1 MKDIDQIRTNVRDI
15 VCNYTELSDIVNI
28 ILDDAIVSDNSISC
42 EEDLIITSLDLLG
55 CDYDSIKNIPIKD
68 VIEVR
73 DAFELALHWL

>member
-1 MKDIDQIRTNVRDI
+1 MKNIDRIRTNVRDI
-15 VCNYTELSDIVNI
+15 VCNYTELSGIVNI
-28 ILDDAIVSDNSISC
+28 VLNDAIASDNSISC
-42 EEDLIITSLDLLG
+42 EEDLIITSLDLLS